1 MLFCQF
7 FMTTYRR
14 LRFCRWFKPIGI
26 HKSEI
31 LIYQANLLFKYK
43 IILTLPRFIK
53 ISYRIFIIL
62 TSRSWLILVGF
73 RRWVFQAGGFRQFLK
88 NIPGS
93 PRKNPPAWKFHPS
106 LKNRRGEHF
115 SRGWIFGGGGGDFS
129 SGLGSQKYIK
139 IGASTIQ
146 SWGSVIFSSLILL

>member
-1 MLFCQF
+1 MRGKEFYWEFKMLFCQF
-7 FMTTYRR
+7 FTTTYRR

-43 IILTLPRFIK
+43 ITLTLPRFIK

-73 RRWVFQAGGFRQFLK
+73 RRGVFQAGGFRQFLK
-88 NIPGS
+88 NIFQALPV
-93 PRKNPPAWKFHPS
+93 KTPPAWKFHPS
-106 LKNRRGEHF
+106 LKNRRVEHF
-115 SRGWIFGGGGGDFS
+115 SRGWSAGGTFLADS
-129 SGLGSQKYIK
+129 DPKNI
-139 IGASTIQ
+139 
-146 SWGSVIFSSLILL
+146 